1 MKQRMACL
9 LIGILMGAV
18 LLGGNTSQ
26 AAESF
31 FKAFPGS
38 HTFYLDGQPIEMEA
52 YNINGNNYVMLR
64 DFGKAL
70 GFNVY
75 WSDGVHIDT
84 NSPYTGSA
92 PSDITV
98 GSYKGTSL
106 QVGERSALII
116 RSAGSGYSV
125 VSSDPS
131 VLSVEQVSGSWVIEG
146 KAPGSAVLTI
156 TTPSGAQG
164 TLSITV
170 RAGDSAGSST
180 EGVSSSELLKNMEI
194 REEIISLVNQIRREH
209 GVQELSADQSLMDT
223 AQVCASRWYTWH
235 HPKEECQLA
244 LDYGYPHG
252 FGANLTVFTG
262 TSAADAARTAVDNWA
277 ASPGHFRSMIDAR
290 GDSIGVGVE
299 RQDGVTYCYLFVG
312 MPGTHN
318 AYE

>member
-64 DFGKAL
+64 DIGKAL

-156 TTPSGAQG
+156 TTDRKS
-164 TLSITV
+164 V
-170 RAGDSAGSST
+170 
-180 EGVSSSELLKNMEI
+180 V
-194 REEIISLVNQIRREH
+194 
-209 GVQELSADQSLMDT
+209 
-223 AQVCASRWYTWH
+223 
-235 HPKEECQLA
+235 
-244 LDYGYPHG
+244 
-252 FGANLTVFTG
+252 
-262 TSAADAARTAVDNWA
+262 
-277 ASPGHFRSMIDAR
+277 
-290 GDSIGVGVE
+290 
-299 RQDGVTYCYLFVG
+299 
-312 MPGTHN
+312 
-318 AYE
+318 

>member
-31 FKAFPGS
+31 LKAFPGT
-38 HTFYLDGQPIEMEA
+38 HTFYLESSAASIEMEA

-64 DFGKAL
+64 DIGKAL

-146 KAPGSAVLTI
+146 KAPA
-156 TTPSGAQG
+156 
-164 TLSITV
+164 
-170 RAGDSAGSST
+170 
-180 EGVSSSELLKNMEI
+180 
-194 REEIISLVNQIRREH
+194 
-209 GVQELSADQSLMDT
+209 
-223 AQVCASRWYTWH
+223 
-235 HPKEECQLA
+235 A
-244 LDYGYPHG
+244 L
-252 FGANLTVFTG
+252 F
-262 TSAADAARTAVDNWA
+262 
-277 ASPGHFRSMIDAR
+277 
-290 GDSIGVGVE
+290 
-299 RQDGVTYCYLFVG
+299 
-312 MPGTHN
+312 
-318 AYE
+318 

>member
-26 AAESF
+26 AAELF
-31 FKAFPGS
+31 LKAFPGT
-38 HTFYLDGQPIEMEA
+38 HTFYLDGQPIAMEA

-64 DFGKAL
+64 DIGKAL

-84 NSPYTGSA
+84 TSPYTGSA

-125 VSSDPS
+125 TSSEPS
-131 VLSVEQVSGSWVIEG
+131 VLSVEQVSGHWVIQG
-146 KAPGSAVLTI
+146 KAPGAAIVTV
-156 TTPSGAQG
+156 TTPSGARG
-164 TLSITV
+164 TLSVTV
-170 RAGDSAGSST
+170 RSSDATGASAEDT
-180 EGVSSSELLKNMEI
+180 SSELNANMEV
-194 REEIISLVNQIRREH
+194 REEIIALVNQVRREH
-209 GVQELSADQSLMDT
+209 GLQELSADQSLMDA
-223 AQVCASRWYTWH
+223 AQVCASRRYTWH

-277 ASPGHFRSMIDAR
+277 ASPGHFQSMIDAR

>member
-9 LIGILMGAV
+9 LLGILMGAV
-18 LLGGNTSQ
+18 LLGGNVSQ
-26 AAESF
+26 AAETF
-31 FKAFPGS
+31 LKAFPS
-38 HTFYLDGQPIEMEA
+38 ANPFYLDGQPTEMEA

-64 DFGKAL
+64 DIGKAL

-75 WSDGVHIDT
+75 WADGVHIDT
-84 NSPYTGSA
+84 TSPYTGTA

-106 QVGERSALII
+106 QIGERSTLII
-116 RSAGSGYSV
+116 RNAGSGYSV
-125 VSSDPS
+125 TSSKPAI
-131 VLSVEQVSGSWVIEG
+131 LSVEQVSGYWVIEG
-146 KAPGSAVLTI
+146 KAPGTAIVTA
-156 TTPSGAQG
+156 TTRSGMRG

-170 RAGDSAGSST
+170 QSGDPDATSSGS
-180 EGVSSSELLKNMEI
+180 VSSSEVNANMEI
-194 REEIISLVNQIRREH
+194 REEIITLVNQIRREH
-209 GVQELSADQSLMDT
+209 GVQELSADQSLMDA
-223 AQVCASRWYTWH
+223 AQVCASRRYTWH

-244 LDYGYPHG
+244 LDYGYPYG

-262 TSAADAARTAVDNWA
+262 TSTADVAQTAVDNWA
-277 ASPGHFRSMIDAR
+277 ASSGHFQSMIDAR

-299 RQDGVTYCYLFVG
+299 RQDGVTYCYLFIG

>member
-1 MKQRMACL
+1 
-9 LIGILMGAV
+9 
-18 LLGGNTSQ
+18 
-26 AAESF
+26 
-31 FKAFPGS
+31 
-38 HTFYLDGQPIEMEA
+38 MEA

-64 DFGKAL
+64 DIGKAL

-156 TTPSGAQG
+156 TH
-164 TLSITV
+164 TLWGPGHTLDHCTGRRPRLGLPL
-170 RAGDSAGSST
+170 RAFP
-180 EGVSSSELLKNMEI
+180 SSELLKNMEI

-262 TSAADAARTAVDNWA
+262 TSAADAARTAVGQLGRIPPAIFD
-277 ASPGHFRSMIDAR
+277 P
-290 GDSIGVGVE
+290 
-299 RQDGVTYCYLFVG
+299 
-312 MPGTHN
+312 
-318 AYE
+318 

>member
-31 FKAFPGS
+31 LKAFPS
-38 HTFYLDGQPIEMEA
+38 AHTFYLDGQPVEMEA

-64 DFGKAL
+64 DIGKAL

-84 NSPYTGSA
+84 TSPYTGSA
-92 PSDITV
+92 SSDITV

-125 VSSDPS
+125 TSSEPA
-131 VLSVEQVSGSWVIEG
+131 VLSVEQVSGHWVIQG
-146 KAPGSAVLTI
+146 KAPGAATVAV
-156 TTPSGAQG
+156 TTPSGARG
-164 TLSITV
+164 TLSVTV
-170 RAGDSAGSST
+170 RSSDATGASAEDT
-180 EGVSSSELLKNMEI
+180 SSELNANMEV
-194 REEIISLVNQIRREH
+194 REEIIALVNQVRREH
-209 GVQELSADQSLMDT
+209 GVQELSADQSLMDA
-223 AQVCASRWYTWH
+223 AQVCASRRYTWH

-262 TSAADAARTAVDNWA
+262 TDQNSQQEDQTSWITRKSPCGSTASGRGRSA
-277 ASPGHFRSMIDAR
+277 
-290 GDSIGVGVE
+290 
-299 RQDGVTYCYLFVG
+299 
-312 MPGTHN
+312 
-318 AYE
+318 

>member
-9 LIGILMGAV
+9 LVGILMGAV

-31 FKAFPGS
+31 LKAFPGT
-38 HTFYLDGQPIEMEA
+38 HTFYLDGRPIEMEA

-64 DFGKAL
+64 DVGKAL

-84 NSPYTGSA
+84 TSPYTGSA

-125 VSSDPS
+125 VSSEPS
-131 VLSVEQVSGSWVIEG
+131 VLSVEQVSGNWVIQG
-146 KAPGSAVLTI
+146 KAPGAATVAV
-156 TTPSGAQG
+156 TTPSGARG
-164 TLSITV
+164 TLSVTV
-170 RAGDSAGSST
+170 LSGDAAGTSAEDT
-180 EGVSSSELLKNMEI
+180 SSELDANMEI
-194 REEIISLVNQIRREH
+194 REEIITLVNQIRREH
-209 GVQELSADQSLMDT
+209 GLQELSTNQSLMDA
-223 AQVCASRWYTWH
+223 AQVCASRRYTWH

-299 RQDGVTYCYLFVG
+299 RQNGVTYCYLFVG

>member
-1 MKQRMACL
+1 MKNKIKSAGL
-9 LIGILMGAV
+9 LAAGIVLGTTLCGGAY
-18 LLGGNTSQ
+18 
-26 AAESF
+26 AAGITAQINQHPIYVNGELVAMESYSVN
-31 FKAFPGS
+31 G
-38 HTFYLDGQPIEMEA
+38 HT
-52 YNINGNNYVMLR
+52 YVKLR
-64 DFGKAL
+64 DIGRMV

-75 WSDGVHIDT
+75 WDNGVHIDT
-84 NSPYTGSA
+84 TSPYTGSA
-92 PSDITV
+92 SSDITV

-106 QVGERSALII
+106 QAGERSALII
-116 RSAGSGYSV
+116 RNAGSGYSV
-125 VSSDPS
+125 TSSDPS
-131 VLSVEQVSGSWVIEG
+131 VLSVEQVSGNWVIQG
-146 KAPGSAVLTI
+146 KAPGAATVAV

-164 TLSITV
+164 TLSVTV
-170 RAGDSAGSST
+170 RSGDTAGASAEDTSS
-180 EGVSSSELLKNMEI
+180 GLNANMEI
-194 REEIISLVNQIRREH
+194 REEIIALVNQVRQEH
-209 GVQELSADQSLMDT
+209 GVQELSVDQSLMDA
-223 AQVCASRWYTWH
+223 AQMCASRRYTWH

-299 RQDGVTYCYLFVG
+299 RQDGVTYCYLFIG